1 MAKDYAEVD
10 AKYGTNTVAGVT
22 DAAAIGVGDIETVQ
36 QARAVSP
43 DLVVNDVDRVLVKI
57 RPQSNPLTAIALRA
71 QSSTT
76 KTQAFKYYEQDTLPI
91 ETSVKTAISAGTE
104 VAELE
109 CRDNKIFSK
118 YETLIFPDVKGYD
131 ELGKETPHAPLMAYV
146 IEANGGKVKITAVNG
161 TVDAGGSVKFPEVPA
176 DSKVIRAGRAHNETD
191 IQTSP
196 YAVYPR
202 PKEQNTQKFKAQV
215 EESTAMKIANK
226 EVNFTMSD
234 MEEDALFDMM
244 RGMSVSFY
252 VGSKRLIYDENK
264 KEVYTTGG
272 IWPQAGKDVI
282 VGSAT
287 SDKITAE
294 DFVNLFKEAFVGSNG
309 SKRKTMFCGSE
320 FMSDLSLLQLGNEV
334 NVTPSTRFD
343 LTFQTM
349 STNFGS
355 FDVIYDESLDV
366 IGKSKCAF
374 VVDEDFLRRKD
385 FAGVSESQNL
395 DLRSSGQRDVDAK
408 VLTRC
413 TALYLQNPNAHMR
426 VIPFSMK

>member
-1 MAKDYAEVD
+1 MAKDYADVD
-10 AKYGTNTVAGVT
+10 AKHGTNTVAGVT

-118 YETLIFPDVKGYD
+118 YETLIFPGVKGYD

-161 TVDAGGSVKFPEVPA
+161 TVDSGGSVKFPAVPA

-202 PKEQNTQKFKAQV
+202 PKEQYTQKFKAQV

-272 IWPQAGKDVI
+272 LWPMAGKDVI

-287 SDKITAE
+287 SDKITVE

-349 STNFGS
+349 TTKFGS

-366 IGKSKCAF
+366 ICKSKCAF
-374 VVDEDFLRRKD
+374 VIDEDFLRRKD
-385 FAGVSESQNL
+385 FEGVSESQNL

-413 TALYLQNPNAHMR
+413 MALYLQNPNAHMR